1 MLSIGNLSVCA
12 MCKGYHL
19 IHEVV
24 LDGKE
29 QVIRLRCKECGFTA
43 TDKTDFNILG
53 MKGGN

>member
-1 MLSIGNLSVCA
+1 

-43 TDKTDFNILG
+43 TDKTDFNVLG
-53 MKGGN
+53 MRGEKQNELKTG